1 MKFKSVSIYL
11 LFYLILF
18 WGILLAFCA
27 LIIGGGISLLY
38 VYFKTGMWHLSLD
51 TLLTSIKGSFFAGVF
66 FGVCIW
72 IGAKVGE
79 KKPTD
84 PD

>member
-18 WGILLAFCA
+18 WGILLALCA
-27 LIIGGGISLLY
+27 LIIGGGISTLY
-38 VYFKTGMWHLSLD
+38 VYFKTGIWHLSLD
-51 TLLTSIKGSFFAGVF
+51 TLFNSIKGSFCAGGF

-72 IGAKVGE
+72 VSAKFGE
-79 KKPTD
+79 KN
-84 PD
+84 